1 MYILGVYASGGPF
14 DRFAAFRMEH
24 TPSNASHAMDRS
36 QEIQQ
41 DTALPP
47 KMELLAQH
55 SVAQLGDAAA
65 SPASPAITPP
75 HAAPRVFYSSAQW
88 TADGT
93 TVLAT
98 SSDHTISSFVLPA
111 DLLQHDNPGRLIQP
125 QATTKLP
132 EPTQTLAP
140 APFFSLAEAASQT
153 FLVGSRD
160 HPLHLYH
167 AFPQGPGSGSN
178 SSSASTSASASGSD
192 GLIAQYKLVR
202 HETEQ
207 YITPASLVWPSPGT
221 HFICGSANRI
231 DYFDVSRHGSDGPVL
246 TVPTIPS
253 KRHISK
259 GHGVGMKGTVSAL
272 AVTPSTSQSGSLVAA
287 GTRTRWMGLYDL
299 HRSDGAVANWQISQT
314 DLPGPTGTASGQG
327 IVQVIW
333 SPCGR
338 YLVINERRS
347 NGLLLYDIRGS
358 GKLLAVLTGRPA
370 NTQQKLTC
378 DVFQG
383 HDAYC
388 DGGFEVWAGAQDG
401 SVIVW
406 ENVGFQAAEMDPSW
420 TWKPHSSPVCS
431 TILHPSGSVAATCSG
446 GWEHVVIDNNET
458 GAEAQASLADVRQA
472 QTYRVLEES
481 SLKLWSLQYANA
493 DSELD

>member
-1 MYILGVYASGGPF
+1 MKHASPTSKRIADRATEPF
-14 DRFAAFRMEH
+14 RED
-24 TPSNASHAMDRS
+24 
-36 QEIQQ
+36 QQ
-41 DTALPP
+41 DVACSP

-55 SVAQLGDAAA
+55 SVAQLSDATH
-65 SPASPAITPP
+65 PATIPP
-75 HAAPRVFYSSAQW
+75 SHVFYSSAQW
-88 TADGT
+88 TPDGT
-93 TVLAT
+93 TILAT
-98 SSDHTISSFVLPA
+98 SSDHAISSFVLPA
-111 DLLQHDNPGRLIQP
+111 DLLHQDNPGRPLQP
-125 QATTKLP
+125 QAITKLP

-167 AFPQGPGSGSN
+167 AFPHESSPGPGFGSGFGSGS
-178 SSSASTSASASGSD
+178 G
-192 GLIAQYKLVR
+192 GPVAQYKLIR

-207 YITPASLVWPSPGT
+207 YITPASLVWPLPGT

-272 AVTPSTSQSGSLVAA
+272 AVSPSGSQAGSLVAA

-299 HRSDGAVANWQISQT
+299 HRSDGAVANWQILQT
-314 DLPGPTGTASGQG
+314 NLPGPSGIASGQG

-347 NGLLLYDIRGS
+347 NGLLVYDIRGS
-358 GKLLAVLTGRPA
+358 GKLLSVLAGRPA

-378 DVFQG
+378 DVFQS
-383 HDAYC
+383 HEAYC

-406 ENVGFQAAEMDPSW
+406 ENVGLHAAEIEPSW
-420 TWKPHSSPVCS
+420 AWKPHSSPVCS

-446 GWEHVVIDNNET
+446 GWEHRVMNHDDDE
-458 GAEAQASLADVRQA
+458 AEARLGDVYQA
-472 QTYRVLEES
+472 QTFRVMEES
-481 SLKLWSLQYANA
+481 SLKLWSLHDTNA
-493 DSELD
+493 DFDETTYMND